1 MLFQVNNI
9 PNDPVNGD
17 VDATQI
23 QFVSTSVLPILTPLA
38 TSHATNPLAG
48 LSFASV
54 DVAGAHSSHHKI
66 PDHTLRNCQD

>member
-9 PNDPVNGD
+9 PNDPINGD

-23 QFVSTSVLPILTPLA
+23 QFLSTSVLPILTPLA
-38 TSHATNPLAG
+38 TTGTNPLAG

-54 DVAGAHSSHHKI
+54 DVASAHSSHTN
-66 PDHTLRNCQD
+66 P